1 MLATE
6 KNYIKALTF
15 PRFILALMVVIF
27 HYGKEAFPFGPE
39 DYGLTKFVSYS
50 NLAVS
55 FFFFLSGFILIY
67 NYWNKKVNVKEFYLK
82 RIARIYPIYIVTL
95 LIVAV
100 LSIIYSTVDYEGTTN
115 LLFHTLGLQ
124 AWIPGTELY
133 FNFPAWSISVEFFF
147 YLLFPFLLL
156 VLKRL
161 SIQTRTLLILG
172 IYCFS
177 TLQFYYFAEYA
188 WKPNA
193 ESWNSF
199 LVYFPVWHLN
209 TFLMGILGGLIFLRI
224 ENYKQRSWFW
234 FFLALVS
241 SLFFFYILASEN
253 TITRYAHNG
262 ALAPLFILLA
272 VGLAKDERIL
282 NKVLGW
288 KPLVFLGE
296 ISYGVYLWQFI
307 VYILFT
313 QLTQFPSAYGRYF
326 YVYTFILVLVGVISY
341 IWIEKPTRRWMISK
355 WTNN

>member
-15 PRFILALMVVIF
+15 PRFVLALMVVIF

-39 DYGLTKFVSYS
+39 DYGLTKFVLYS

-82 RIARIYPIYIVTL
+82 RIARIYPIYLVTL

-100 LSIIYSTVDYEGTTN
+100 LSIIYSTVAYEGTTN

-209 TFLMGILGGLIFLRI
+209 TFLMGMLGGLITLKLKEFKKSSYL
-224 ENYKQRSWFW
+224 W
-234 FFLALVS
+234 FFIAVIASALFV
-241 SLFFFYILASEN
+241 LILGTQN
-253 TITRYAHNG
+253 LITRYAHNG
-262 ALAPLFILLA
+262 ALAPIFILITI
-272 VGLAKDERIL
+272 GLAKDRRVLNRIF
-282 NKVLGW
+282 GW
-288 KPLVFLGE
+288 KPFLFLGE

-313 QLTQFPSAYGRYF
+313 QFTQFPSAYGRYF
-326 YVYTFILVLVGVISY
+326 YVYLVVLIFTGSISY
-341 IWIEKPTRRWMISK
+341 IYIEKPARK
-355 WTNN
+355 WILKTWQKR